1 MNEKSE
7 SEPIK
12 SEEHKRFSVSIQSIQ
27 DYEFR
32 VTFDPLQIPELI
44 MDEPSPLGQD
54 KGPDP
59 ARLLATAVGG
69 CLSASLLF
77 CARKLRLDIQGLHT
91 DVTVTHTRN
100 EKGRLRIGKIDVE
113 IDPQIGAPDDAKLRR
128 CLDLYEDFCVVTQSV
143 RKGLDVSVKVKTD
156 K

>member
-1 MNEKSE
+1 MDAKAEAEQKKAE
-7 SEPIK
+7 EPK
-12 SEEHKRFSVSIQSIQ
+12 KFSISLESIQ

-32 VTFDPLQIPELI
+32 VKFDPTQIPDI
-44 MDEPSPLGQD
+44 VIDEPIPLGHD

-59 ARLLATAVGG
+59 ARLLASAVGG

-77 CARKLRLDIQGLHT
+77 CARKLRLDVRGVHT

-113 IDPQIGAPDDAKLRR
+113 IDPTIGEPDEGKLQR

-143 RKGLDVSVKVKTD
+143 RKGLDVSVNVK
-156 K
+156 KNS